1 MSLIKTEDA
10 VLINVASNFTGTLTK
25 DHVALYLAGP
35 NSDDVKWGEIVSV
48 AGKTPAEAF
57 TETYSHLQ
65 RGLTKDGNHWN
76 AYAFFIIDRDPK
88 KKKWYDN
95 DSREFF
101 AKKKKQGKIAF
112 NAIYIKTR
120 DGMNN
125 AEALPGFKFDRD
137 FDTLTLLVKSWLGI
151 DPTFN
156 TKEDWTAR
164 PQQPTAIAEA
174 VQILASPSTQCLF
187 AAYTAFGK
195 AHSSL
200 KIAHDHLPKGGLALV
215 TTPVVDTLQSFED
228 GLDQYRYGNPNQKV
242 SFYNRNTIL
251 DQDPKDL
258 KRRVKAGELIF
269 VFLSVQGLRRDNE
282 LFDRDGIDTTEETK
296 YYRYVKDID
305 LWIADEYHREY
316 GGKETSKFFATVN
329 ARKLLR
335 VTATPMAVLDQFD
348 WSEIVARTLVWG
360 LQNRKLTDLPYVSI
374 QALGEK
380 FYELRPEMRDLYSTA
395 EGYDA
400 RKQFEIVDG
409 QFPHRAAHEELTRR
423 QYFLPLG
430 KKKNPLQ
437 IHADPALSNSQ
448 VGMVIIPE
456 GSNGSTATDVANLY
470 CANHNET
477 FANRGTLWISAY
489 QLDSDRKSLSVSE
502 YVEVLLKDYER
513 VIIVTHRK
521 FTTGTDIPQLGHLV
535 LLDKISSIVEFE
547 QILGRIIRIHKGK
560 TKVVLYALCPGA
572 TLKANLVHMAQTNN
586 KYYKGTD
593 PKQFLEC
600 IPLSEYEGG
609 TLIDRDPEQMLE
621 EYWDTQRGGLK
632 LRLPIQPIDAFF
644 RSNNGLAELWSQ
656 LGNQLKAGSGFSFGL
671 ADANGA
677 GVVNSKKKGKKK
689 PNIKRLNGIKDY
701 IETLKAMWNEVPSW
715 AVLMKERSVSKVF
728 GCKPMRQMFS
738 DQFVDT
744 VLESFKLEPKMRK
757 RLQEELDRYTD
768 SCASLSHSDLY
779 NYVFKNSE
787 YKMKMGLV
795 YLPLAIAQAQ
805 VNSVKYNTDIVFVVN
820 ALNGTYV
827 LAAQERWPG
836 ATIVCLETWPYYAD
850 HLRSLGAIV
859 ATNEQEL
866 NTIIKGLN
874 VKKRPVLLT
883 NPPYTDGTSAA
894 NDIYTPIL
902 THCID
907 SMNPIA
913 ICGVTPENL
922 INGGQKKK
930 TLREK
935 ISKQYGWKSVKFL
948 NQVRDWK
955 GDIAI
960 DTISWVVEEG
970 YAGPTTV
977 TGRVLNEDYTVDMTK
992 FSELVNGE
1000 TQDLHDWMTGIQTAK
1015 KLVLNNPAGKDTGN
1029 TGLQLKISK
1038 DVVDSCAVEQGKEF
1052 DSHNAEWRVA
1062 FGYLR
1067 CNTCAVVPP
1076 GPSISGKYRY
1086 LNFGVNGEVQ
1096 ARRFAQYMLS
1106 EPVRLIIL
1114 LTYNSRSLDNP
1125 QLSYVPMINLSQ
1137 FTNISNDVLY
1147 QHWNT
1152 STDTQQIIVSLVGGK
1167 VPF

>member
-1 MSLIKTEDA
+1 MSLIKTQDA
-10 VLINVASNFTGTLTK
+10 VLVNLAANFTGALTK
-25 DHVALYLAGP
+25 DHVVLYLAGP
-35 NSDDVKWGEIVSV
+35 NPNDVKWGEIVSV
-48 AGKTPAEAF
+48 EGKTPADAF
-57 TETYSHLQ
+57 VETYSHLQ
-65 RGLTKDGNHWN
+65 RGLTKDGNRWE
-76 AYAFFIIDRDPK
+76 AFAFFVIDRNPD

-101 AKKKKQGKIAF
+101 AKKKKQGKIQF

-120 DGMNN
+120 DGKNN
-125 AEALPGFKFDRD
+125 AEALPGFELERD
-137 FDTLTLLVKSWLGI
+137 FSTLTLLVKSWLGI
-151 DPTFN
+151 DQTFN
-156 TKEDWTAR
+156 TKQDWSPR

-174 VQILASPSTQCLF
+174 VQILAGPFEQCLF

-200 KIAHDHLPKGGLALV
+200 KIAHDHLPNGGLVLV

-228 GLDQYRYGNPNQKV
+228 ALDQYRYGNPNQKV
-242 SFYNRNTIL
+242 SVYNRSTIL

-269 VFLSVQGLRRDNE
+269 VLLSVQGLRRDNE
-282 LFDRDGIDTTEETK
+282 LFDRDGIDTAEETK

-316 GGKETSKFFATVN
+316 GGKETSKFFATVC

-348 WSEIVARTLVWG
+348 WDEIVARTLVWG
-360 LQNRKLTDLPYVSI
+360 LQNRKLTSLPYVSI

-380 FYELRPEMRDLYSTA
+380 FYELRPEIRDLYSTA

-400 RKQFEIVDG
+400 RKQFEIADG
-409 QFPHRAAHEELTRR
+409 QFPHRAAHEDLTRK
-423 QYFLPLG
+423 QYLLPLG

-437 IHADPALSNSQ
+437 IHGDPSLSNSQ
-448 VGMVIIPE
+448 VGMVVIPE

-477 FANRGTLWISAY
+477 FANSGTFWISAY
-489 QLDSDRKSLSVSE
+489 QLDNDRKSLSVSE
-502 YVEVLLKDYER
+502 YIDVLLKDYER

-535 LLDKISSIVEFE
+535 LLDKIGSIVEFE
-547 QILGRIIRIHKGK
+547 QVLGRIIRIHEGK
-560 TKVVLYALCPGA
+560 AKVVLYALCPGA

-586 KYYKGTD
+586 KYYKGAD

-609 TLIDRDPEQMLE
+609 NLVERDPEQMLE
-621 EYWDTQRGGLK
+621 EFWDTQRGGLK

-644 RSNNGLAELWSQ
+644 RSNKDLAELWSQ
-656 LGNQLKAGSGFSFGL
+656 LGNQLKAGLGFSFGL

-677 GVVNSKKKGKKK
+677 GVANSKKKGKKK
-689 PNIKRLNGIKDY
+689 PNIKRLTGIKDY

-715 AVLMKERSVSKVF
+715 AVLTKERDVRRVF

-738 DQFVDT
+738 DQFVAT

-768 SCASLSHSDLY
+768 SCASLSLGDQY

-805 VNSVKYNTDIVFVVN
+805 VNSVKYDTDIVFVRN

-836 ATIVCLETWPYYAD
+836 ATIICWEDWPYYAD
-850 HLRSLGAIV
+850 HLRGLGAIV

-883 NPPYTDGTSAA
+883 NPPYTDGSSAA

-902 THCID
+902 TRCID
-907 SMNPIA
+907 IMNPIA

-935 ISKQYGWKSVKFL
+935 ISKKYGWKTVKFL

-955 GDIAI
+955 GDISV

-970 YAGPTTV
+970 YTVTTTV
-977 TGRVLNEDYTVDMTK
+977 TGRVLNDDYIVDMTK
-992 FSELVNGE
+992 VNELVNGE
-1000 TQDLHDWMTGIQTAK
+1000 TQDIYDWMIGIQTAK
-1015 KLVLNNPAGKDTGN
+1015 KLVLNNTTGKDTGKI
-1029 TGLQLKISK
+1029 GPQIKISK
-1038 DVVDSCAVEQGKEF
+1038 DAVDGCAIESGKEF
-1052 DSHNAEWRVA
+1052 NSHNTEWRVA

-1067 CNTCAVVPP
+1067 CNTCAIVPP

-1086 LNFGVNGEVQ
+1086 INFGANGEAD
-1096 ARRFAQYMLS
+1096 ARKFAQYMLS
-1106 EPVRLIIL
+1106 EPIRLIML
-1114 LTYNSRSLDNP
+1114 LTYTSRSLDNP
-1125 QLSYVPMINLSQ
+1125 QLAYVPMIDLSQ
-1137 FTNISNDVLY
+1137 FTNVTNDVLY
-1147 QHWNT
+1147 AHWNT
-1152 STDTQQIIVSLVGGK
+1152 SPDTQQAILSLVGGK

>member
-1 MSLIKTEDA
+1 MSLIQTKDA
-10 VLINVASNFTGTLTK
+10 VLVNLASNFTGILTK

-48 AGKTPAEAF
+48 AGKTPADAF
-57 TETYSHLQ
+57 VETYTPQQ
-65 RGLTKDGNHWN
+65 RIITKNGNRWN
-76 AYAFFIIDRDPK
+76 AYAFFVIDRDPK
-88 KKKWYDN
+88 KKRWYDN
-95 DSREFF
+95 DSRAFF
-101 AKKKKQGKIAF
+101 AKKKKQGKITF
-112 NAIYIKTR
+112 NAIYVKTR
-120 DGMNN
+120 DGINN

-156 TKEDWTAR
+156 TRQDWAAR
-164 PQQPTAIAEA
+164 PQQPTAIEEA
-174 VQILASPSTQCLF
+174 VRILAGPFTQCLF

-200 KIAHDHLPKGGLALV
+200 KIAHDHLPNGGLVLV

-228 GLDQYRYGNPNQKV
+228 ALDQYRYGNANQKV
-242 SFYNRNTIL
+242 SVYNRSTIL
-251 DQDPKDL
+251 DQDPKEL
-258 KRRVKAGELIF
+258 KQRTEAGELIF
-269 VFLSVQGLRRDNE
+269 VLLSVQGLRRDNE
-282 LFDRDGIDTTEETK
+282 LFDRDGIDITEETK
-296 YYRYVKDID
+296 YYRYIKDID

-335 VTATPMAVLDQFD
+335 VTATPMAVLDQFN

-360 LQNRKLTDLPYVSI
+360 LRNRELTNLPYVSI

-380 FYELRPEMRDLYSTA
+380 FYELRPEIRELYSTT

-409 QFPHRAAHEELTRR
+409 QFPHRAAHEALTRQ

-437 IHADPALSNSQ
+437 IHGDTALSNSQ
-448 VGMVIIPE
+448 VGMVVIPE

-477 FANRGTLWISAY
+477 FSNRGTFWISAY
-489 QLDSDRKSLSVSE
+489 QLDNDRKSLSVSE
-502 YVEVLLKDYER
+502 YVDVLLNDYDR

-535 LLDKISSIVEFE
+535 LLDKIGSIVEFE
-547 QILGRIIRIHKGK
+547 QILGRIIRIHEGK

-572 TLKANLVHMAQTNN
+572 TLKSNLVHMAQTNN
-586 KYYKGTD
+586 KYYKGGD
-593 PKQFLEC
+593 PKEFLEC

-609 TLIDRDPEQMLE
+609 ALVNRDPEQMLE
-621 EYWDTQRGGLK
+621 EFWDTQRGGLK
-632 LRLPIQPIDAFF
+632 LRLPVQPIDAFF

-677 GVVNSKKKGKKK
+677 GVANSKKKGKKK
-689 PNIKRLNGIKDY
+689 PKIKRLTGIKDY

-715 AVLMKERSVSKVF
+715 AVLIKEPDVRKAFS
-728 GCKPMRQMFS
+728 CRPMRQMFS

-744 VLESFKLEPKMRK
+744 VLESFNLEPKLRK

-768 SCASLSHSDLY
+768 SCASLSLEDQY

-795 YLPLAIAQAQ
+795 YLPLTIAQAQ
-805 VNSVKYNTDIVFVVN
+805 VSSVKYDTDVVFVRN

-827 LAAQERWPG
+827 LAAQKRWPD
-836 ATIVCLETWPYYAD
+836 ATIVCWEDWPYYAD
-850 HLRSLGAIV
+850 HLRNLGAIV

-866 NTIIKGLN
+866 NTIIKGLKM
-874 VKKRPVLLT
+874 KKRPVLLT

-902 THCID
+902 TRCID
-907 SMNPIA
+907 IINPVA

-948 NQVRDWK
+948 NQVRDWNR
-955 GDIAI
+955 DISV

-970 YAGPTTV
+970 YTGITTV
-977 TGRVLNEDYTVDMTK
+977 TGRVLNTDYQVDMAK
-992 FSELVNGE
+992 VDELVNGE
-1000 TQDLHDWMTGIQTAK
+1000 TQDIYDWMIGIQSDK
-1015 KLVLNNPAGKDTGN
+1015 KLVLNNSTGKDTGIA
-1029 TGLQLKISK
+1029 GPQLKITK
-1038 DVVDSCAVEQGKEF
+1038 DEPDGFSIEQGKEF
-1052 DSHNAEWRVA
+1052 RSHNTEWRVA

-1086 LNFGVNGEVQ
+1086 ISFGANGETE
-1096 ARRFAQYMLS
+1096 ARKFAQYMLS
-1106 EPVRLIIL
+1106 EPVRLIML
-1114 LTYNSRSLDNP
+1114 LTYTSRSLDNP
-1125 QLSYVPMINLSQ
+1125 QLAYVPMIDLTQ
-1137 FTNISNDVLY
+1137 FSEITNDILY
-1147 QHWNT
+1147 TYWNT
-1152 STDTQQIIVSLVGGK
+1152 LPDTQQMIAALVGGK

>member
-1 MSLIKTEDA
+1 MSLIKTQDA
-10 VLINVASNFTGTLTK
+10 VLVNLASNFTGALTK
-25 DHVALYLAGP
+25 DHVVLYLAGP
-35 NSDDVKWGEIVSV
+35 NPNDVKWGEIVSV
-48 AGKTPAEAF
+48 ERKTPADAF
-57 TETYSHLQ
+57 VETYSHLQ
-65 RGLTKDGNHWN
+65 RGLTKDGNRWE
-76 AYAFFIIDRDPK
+76 AFAFFVIDRNPD

-101 AKKKKQGKIAF
+101 AKKKKQGKIQF
-112 NAIYIKTR
+112 DAIYIKTR
-120 DGMNN
+120 DGKNN
-125 AEALPGFKFDRD
+125 AEALPGFKLEQD
-137 FDTLTLLVKSWLGI
+137 FSTLTLLVKSWLGI
-151 DPTFN
+151 DSTFN
-156 TKEDWTAR
+156 TKEDWRPR
-164 PQQPTAIAEA
+164 PQQPTAIEDA
-174 VQILASPSTQCLF
+174 VRILAGPFTQCLF

-200 KIAHDHLPKGGLALV
+200 KIAHDHLTMGGLVLV

-228 GLDQYRYGNPNQKV
+228 ALDQYRYGNPNQKV
-242 SFYNRNTIL
+242 SVYNRNTIL
-251 DQDPKDL
+251 DQDPHDL
-258 KRRVKAGELIF
+258 KKRAKAGELIF
-269 VFLSVQGLRRDNE
+269 VLLSVQGLRRDNE
-282 LFDRDGIDTTEETK
+282 MFDRDSIDSTEETK
-296 YYRYVKDID
+296 YYRYVEDID

-316 GGKETSKFFATVN
+316 GGKETSKFFATIK

-348 WSEIVARTLVWG
+348 QDEIVARTLVWG
-360 LQNRKLTDLPYVSI
+360 LQNRKLTSLPYVSI

-437 IHADPALSNSQ
+437 IHGDPALSNSQ
-448 VGMVIIPE
+448 VGMVVIPE

-470 CANHNET
+470 CVNHNET
-477 FANRGTLWISAY
+477 FANRGTFWISAY
-489 QLDSDRKSLSVSE
+489 QLDIDRKSLTVSE
-502 YVEVLLKDYER
+502 YVDVLLCDYER
-513 VIIVTHRK
+513 VVIVTHRK

-535 LLDKISSIVEFE
+535 LLDKIGSIVEFE
-547 QILGRIIRIHKGK
+547 QILGRIIRIHEGK

-572 TLKANLVHMAQTNN
+572 TLKASLVHMAQTNN
-586 KYYKGTD
+586 KYYKGGD
-593 PKQFLEC
+593 PKEFLEC

-609 TLIDRDPEQMLE
+609 VLVDRDPEQMLE
-621 EYWDTQRGGLK
+621 EFWDTQRDGLK

-671 ADANGA
+671 ADGNGS
-677 GVVNSKKKGKKK
+677 GVANSKKKGKKK
-689 PNIKRLNGIKDY
+689 PNVKRLNGIKDY

-715 AVLMKERSVSKVF
+715 AVLMKETDIRKAF

-744 VLESFKLEPKMRK
+744 VLESFKLEPKLRK
-757 RLQEELDRYTD
+757 RLQDELDRYTD
-768 SCASLSHSDLY
+768 SCASLSLGDQY

-805 VNSVKYNTDIVFVVN
+805 VKSVKYDTDIVFVVN

-836 ATIVCLETWPYYAD
+836 ATIVCLEQWPYYAD
-850 HLRSLGAIV
+850 HLRNLGAIV

-866 NTIIKGLN
+866 NTIIKGLTM
-874 VKKRPVLLT
+874 KKRPVLLT

-902 THCID
+902 TRCID
-907 SMNPIA
+907 TMNPVA

-955 GDIAI
+955 GDISV

-970 YAGPTTV
+970 YTGVTTV
-977 TGRVLNEDYTVDMTK
+977 TGRVLNADYQVDMAK
-992 FSELVNGE
+992 INELVNGE
-1000 TQDLHDWMTGIQTAK
+1000 IQDIYDWMISIQSAK
-1015 KLVLNNPAGKDTGN
+1015 KLVLNNSTGKDTGIA
-1029 TGLQLKISK
+1029 GPQLKITK
-1038 DVVDSCAVEQGKEF
+1038 DEPDGCLIEQGKEF
-1052 DSHNAEWRVA
+1052 RSHNTEWRVA

-1086 LNFGVNGEVQ
+1086 ISFGANGETA
-1096 ARRFAQYMLS
+1096 ARKFAQYMLS

-1114 LTYNSRSLDNP
+1114 LTYTSRSLDNP
-1125 QLSYVPMINLSQ
+1125 QLAYVPMIDLTQ
-1137 FTNISNDVLY
+1137 FSEITNDVLY
-1147 QHWNT
+1147 AYWNT
-1152 STDTQQIIVSLVGGK
+1152 STDTQQMIAALVGGK

>member
-1 MSLIKTEDA
+1 MSLIQTKDA
-10 VLINVASNFTGTLTK
+10 VLVNLASHFSGILTE
-25 DHVALYLAGP
+25 DQVVLYLAGP
-35 NSDDVKWGEIVSV
+35 NPNDVKWGEIVSV
-48 AGKTPAEAF
+48 TDKTPAEAF
-57 TETYSHLQ
+57 VDTYTHLQ
-65 RGLTKDGNHWN
+65 RGLTKDGNRWE
-76 AYAFFIIDRDPK
+76 AYAFFIINRAPN

-101 AKKKKQGKIAF
+101 AKKKKQGKIKF
-112 NAIYIKTR
+112 DAIYVKTR
-120 DGMNN
+120 DGVNN
-125 AEALPGFKFDRD
+125 AEALPGFCFERD
-137 FDTLTLLVKSWLGI
+137 FSTLTLLVKTWLGI
-151 DPTFN
+151 DSAFN
-156 TKEDWTAR
+156 GKIDWTAR
-164 PQQPTAIAEA
+164 LHQPDAIAEA
-174 VQILASPSTQCLF
+174 VKILAGSATQCLL

-200 KIAHDHLPKGGLALV
+200 KIAHDHLPNGGLVLV

-228 GLDQYRYGNPNQKV
+228 ALDQYRYGNPNQKV
-242 SFYNRNTIL
+242 SVYNRSTIL
-251 DQDPKDL
+251 DQDPKEL
-258 KRRVKAGELIF
+258 KLRVKAGELIF

-329 ARKLLR
+329 ACKLLR

-360 LQNRKLTDLPYVSI
+360 LQNRNITKLPYVSI

-380 FYELRPEMRDLYSTA
+380 FYELRPELRDLYSTA

-409 QFPHRAAHEELTRR
+409 QFPHRAAHEALTRQ
-423 QYFLPLG
+423 QYFLPG
-430 KKKNPLQ
+430 SKKKITLV
-437 IHADPALSNSQ
+437 IHGDPALSNSQ
-448 VGMVIIPE
+448 VGMIIIPE

-477 FANRGTLWISAY
+477 FANLGTLWISAY
-489 QLDSDRKSLSVSE
+489 QLDNDRKSLSVSE
-502 YVEVLLKDYER
+502 YVDVLLKNYER

-535 LLDKISSIVEFE
+535 LLDKIGSIVEFE
-547 QILGRIIRIHKGK
+547 QILGRIIRIHEGK

-572 TLKANLVHMAQTNN
+572 TLKASLVHMAQTNN

-600 IPLSEYEGG
+600 VPLSEYEGG
-609 TLIDRDPEQMLE
+609 NLVDRDPEQMLE
-621 EYWDTQRGGLK
+621 EFWDTQRGGLK

-644 RSNNGLAELWSQ
+644 RNNNSLAELWSR

-677 GVVNSKKKGKKK
+677 GVSNSKKKGKKK

-715 AVLMKERSVSKVF
+715 AVLMKEQSVSKVF

-768 SCASLSHSDLY
+768 SCANLSLSDQY
-779 NYVFKNSE
+779 TYVFKNSE
-787 YKMKMGLV
+787 YKIKMGLV
-795 YLPLAIAQAQ
+795 YLPLVIAQEQ
-805 VNSVKYNTDIVFVVN
+805 VKSVKYSTDIVFVRN
-820 ALNGTYV
+820 ALNGTYI

-836 ATIVCLETWPYYAD
+836 ATIVCWEDWPYYAD
-850 HLRSLGAIV
+850 HLRNLGAFV

-866 NTIIKGLN
+866 NIIIRGLN

-894 NDIYTPIL
+894 NDKYTPIL
-902 THCID
+902 TRCID

-935 ISKQYGWKSVKFL
+935 ISRKYGWKTVKFL
-948 NQVRDWK
+948 NQIRDWK
-955 GDIAI
+955 GDISV

-970 YAGPTTV
+970 YTDPTTV
-977 TGRVLNEDYTVDMTK
+977 TGRVLNNNYIVDMTK
-992 FSELVNGE
+992 VNELVNGE
-1000 TQDLHDWMTGIQTAK
+1000 TQDIYDWMIGIQTVK
-1015 KLVLNNPAGKDTGN
+1015 KLVLNNSTDKETGKTGS
-1029 TGLQLKISK
+1029 QIKITK
-1038 DVVDSCAVEQGKEF
+1038 DAVDGCAIEQGKEF
-1052 DSHNAEWRVA
+1052 NSHNTEWRVA

-1067 CNTCAVVPP
+1067 CNTCAIVPP
-1076 GPSISGKYRY
+1076 GPSISSKYRY
-1086 LNFGVNGEVQ
+1086 INFGVNGEAD
-1096 ARRFAQYMLS
+1096 ARKFAQYMLS
-1106 EPVRLIIL
+1106 EPIRFIML
-1114 LTYNSRSLDNP
+1114 LTYTSRSLDNP
-1125 QLSYVPMINLSQ
+1125 QLAYVPMIDLNK
-1137 FTNISNDVLY
+1137 FNEITNEVLY
-1147 QHWNT
+1147 AYWNT
-1152 STDTQQIIVSLVGGK
+1152 SQDAQQAIKSLIGNK

>member
-1 MSLIKTEDA
+1 MSLIQTKDA
-10 VLINVASNFTGTLTK
+10 VLVNLASHFAGTLTE

-35 NSDDVKWGEIVSV
+35 NLDDVKWGEIVSV

-57 TETYSHLQ
+57 IETYSHLQ

-120 DGMNN
+120 DGINN

-151 DPTFN
+151 DSTFN

-174 VQILASPSTQCLF
+174 VQILAGPFTQCLF

-200 KIAHDHLPKGGLALV
+200 KIAHDYLPNGGLVLV

-228 GLDQYRYGNPNQKV
+228 ALDQYRYGNPNQKV
-242 SFYNRNTIL
+242 SVYNRSTIL
-251 DQDPKDL
+251 DQDPKEL
-258 KRRVKAGELIF
+258 KQRVKAGELIF
-269 VFLSVQGLRRDNE
+269 VLLSVQGLRRDNE

-296 YYRYVKDID
+296 YYRYIKDID

-360 LQNRKLTDLPYVSI
+360 LQNRKLTNLPYVSI

-409 QFPHRAAHEELTRR
+409 QFPHRAAHEALTRQ
-423 QYFLPLG
+423 QYFLPG
-430 KKKNPLQ
+430 SKKKITLA
-437 IHADPALSNSQ
+437 IHGDPALSNSQ
-448 VGMVIIPE
+448 LGMVIIPE

-477 FANRGTLWISAY
+477 YANRGTLWISAY

-502 YVEVLLKDYER
+502 YVDILLNNYER

-535 LLDKISSIVEFE
+535 LLDKVGSIVEFE
-547 QILGRIIRIHKGK
+547 QILGRIIRIHEGK
-560 TKVVLYALCPGA
+560 TKVVLYALCPGV

-586 KYYKGTD
+586 KYYNGTD

-609 TLIDRDPEQMLE
+609 TLVDRDPEQMLE
-621 EYWDTQRGGLK
+621 EFWSTQRGGLK
-632 LRLPIQPIDAFF
+632 LSFPTQSVDAFF
-644 RSNNGLAELWSQ
+644 RNGNGLADLWSQ
-656 LGNQLKAGSGFSFGL
+656 LGNQLKAGTGFSFGL
-671 ADANGA
+671 ADTNGA
-677 GVVNSKKKGKKK
+677 NVANSKKKGKKK
-689 PNIKRLNGIKDY
+689 PNLKRLNGIKDY

-715 AVLMKERSVSKVF
+715 AVLMKEHNVDKVF

-738 DQFVDT
+738 DQYVDT
-744 VLESFKLEPKMRK
+744 VLASFKLEPKMRK

-768 SCASLSHSDLY
+768 SCDSLTVSEQFD
-779 NYVFKNSE
+779 YVFKNSE

-795 YLPLAIAQAQ
+795 YLPLPIAQAQ
-805 VNSVKYNTDIVFVVN
+805 VNSIQYNTDVVFVVN

-827 LAAQERWPG
+827 LAAQERWPN
-836 ATIVCLETWPYYAD
+836 ATIVCIEQWPYYAD
-850 HLRSLGAIV
+850 HLCNLGAIV

-866 NTIIKGLN
+866 NTIIKELKM
-874 VKKRPVLLT
+874 KKRPVLLT

-894 NDIYTPIL
+894 NDIYTPII

-907 SMNPIA
+907 TMNPIA
-913 ICGVTPENL
+913 IGGVSPENL

-930 TLREK
+930 ILREK
-935 ISKQYGWKSVKFL
+935 ISKKYGWKNLKFL
-948 NQVRDWK
+948 NQTRDWN
-955 GDIAI
+955 GDISV

-970 YAGPTTV
+970 YTGFTQV
-977 TGRVLNEDYTVDMTK
+977 TGRVLNNTYTVDMNK
-992 FSELVNGE
+992 FDELVNGE
-1000 TQDLHDWMTGIQTAK
+1000 TQDLHDWMISIQTVN
-1015 KLVLNNPAGKDTGN
+1015 KLVLNNPTGKETGK
-1029 TGLQLKISK
+1029 TGAQIKISK
-1038 DVVDSCAVEQGKEF
+1038 DATDGYDIEQGKEF
-1052 DSHNAEWRVA
+1052 DSHTTEWRVA

-1067 CNTCAVVPP
+1067 CNTCAIVPP

-1086 LNFGVNGEVQ
+1086 INFGVNGETD
-1096 ARRFAQYMLS
+1096 ARKFAQLMLS
-1106 EPVRLIIL
+1106 EPVRMILL
-1114 LTYNSRSLDNP
+1114 LTYTSRSLDNP
-1125 QLSYVPMINLSQ
+1125 QLEYVPLVDLSQ
-1137 FTNISNDVLY
+1137 FGEITNEALY
-1147 QHWNT
+1147 QFWNT
-1152 STDTQQIIVSLVGGK
+1152 PVSTQTVITSLVGRK